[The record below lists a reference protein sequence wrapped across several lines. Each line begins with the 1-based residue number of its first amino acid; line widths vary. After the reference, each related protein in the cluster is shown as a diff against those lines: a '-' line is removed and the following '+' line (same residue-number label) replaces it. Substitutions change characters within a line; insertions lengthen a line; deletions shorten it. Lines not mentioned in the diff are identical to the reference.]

1 MAEPDTADAGGGA
14 GSGAR
19 VRKLQALL
27 NHHSKLYYA
36 GKPAIPDADY
46 DDLLR
51 DLEALEA
58 RHPELVHPDSPTQR
72 VGAPPDTAFAPVRHE
87 PPMMSLHNA
96 LDLGELRAWN
106 ERVHRALHGGARPTA
121 QQEQLTL
128 DDTAAPVEQAPAEQA
143 FPALEDGAAE
153 PTGEQALSASEDGAG
168 DLAGEQALSALED
181 AAVSAYSVE
190 LKFDGLAIS
199 VRYEDGV
206 LVRAATRGD
215 GRTGED
221 VTHTVR
227 TIADVPIRLKD
238 GAPPMLEARGEVI
251 LRLSTFEKLNVRQ
264 AERGEKAYVNP
275 RNAAAGSLRQ
285 KDARVTVERGL
296 SFWCYQLARADGGPA
311 FTSHMDTL
319 NWLKSLGLP
328 VNEHSA
334 LLDDLAAVEAYV
346 AEFERRRHDLDYEF
360 DGLVVKVDDLDLQA
374 RLGVDAKAPRWAV
387 AYKFPPE
394 ERTTKLLDIEVS
406 IGPSGQATPFARLE
420 PVFVG
425 GVTVVTATLHNE
437 DQVAAKDVRPGDT
450 VIVRRAGEVIPEV
463 VGPVLSERPAES
475 GPWSFPRDCP
485 VCRRP
490 LQRAKGMSATQCVNY
505 MCPRQV
511 RGRIE
516 HFVGRAAMDIEFLGE
531 RNIDR
536 FVTEGLLGDVA
547 GLYSLDFE
555 RILQMEGFGE
565 VSVNNLRNSI
575 EASRQQPLSRLLFA
589 LSIPEIGQVN
599 AQVLA
604 AAFGS
609 IDAVLDADTD
619 ALAEVEGFGPII
631 AKSVRAWFDD
641 PDNRELVEGL
651 RAAGVRMEADDPS
664 GGPDGDELPQT
675 LEGMSVVVSGTL
687 EGFDRDG
694 AKQAILARGGSSPGS
709 VSGRTAALVVGADPG
724 ASKLRKAESSGVP
737 VIDEAAFRA
746 LLETGQ
752 LP

>member
-1 MAEPDTADAGGGA
+1 MAGADTARGDTAA
-14 GSGAR
+14 DSAAR
-19 VRKLQALL
+19 VRELQARL
-27 NHHSKLYYA
+27 NHHSALYYA
-36 GKPAIPDADY
+36 GKPEIPDADF
-46 DDLLR
+46 DSLLNE
-51 DLEALEA
+51 LKALEE
-58 RHPELVHPDSPTQR
+58 RHPELVHADSPTQR

-96 LDLGELRAWN
+96 LDIEELRAWH
-106 ERVHRALHGGARPTA
+106 ERVHRAL
-121 QQEQLTL
+121 
-128 DDTAAPVEQAPAEQA
+128 AA
-143 FPALEDGAAE
+143 GAASPSGE
-153 PTGEQALSASEDGAG
+153 EALPTLEAPGVG
-168 DLAGEQALSALED
+168 DF
-181 AAVSAYSVE
+181 SVE

-199 VRYEDGV
+199 VRYENGV

-221 VTHTVR
+221 VTHSVR
-227 TIADVPIRLKD
+227 TIADIPIRLRGD
-238 GAPPMLEARGEVI
+238 APAVLEVRGEVI
-251 LRLSTFEKLNVRQ
+251 LRLSTFEALNARQ

-285 KDARVTVERGL
+285 KDARVTAERGL
-296 SFWCYQLARADGGPA
+296 SFWCYQLGDAEGGPA
-311 FTSHMDTL
+311 FSSHMQTL
-319 NWLKSLGLP
+319 EWLRSLGLP

-334 LLDDLAAVEAYV
+334 CLEDLAAVEAHV
-346 AEFERRRHDLDYEF
+346 TDFERRRHDFDYEF
-360 DGLVVKVDDLDLQA
+360 DGLVVKIDDLDLQDS
-374 RLGVDAKAPRWAV
+374 LGVDAKAPRWAI

-425 GVTVVTATLHNE
+425 GVTVATATLHNE

-463 VGPVLSERPAES
+463 VGPVLSERPARSE
-475 GPWSFPRDCP
+475 PWSFPRDCP
-485 VCRRP
+485 ICKKP
-490 LQRAKGMSATQCVNY
+490 LQRAEGMSATQCVNY
-505 MCPRQV
+505 GCPRQI

-536 FVTEGLLGDVA
+536 FVGQGLLDDVV
-547 GLYSLDFE
+547 GLYKLDFE
-555 RILQMEGFGE
+555 QIEQMEGFGQI
-565 VSVNNLRNSI
+565 SVNNLRRSI
-575 EASRQQPLSRLLFA
+575 EASKQQPLSRLLFA

-604 AAFGS
+604 AAFGDVDS
-609 IDAVLDADTD
+609 ILEADEE

-631 AKSVRAWFDD
+631 AASVRAWFDD
-641 PDNRELVEGL
+641 PHNRGLIEGL
-651 RAAGVRMEADDPS
+651 RSAGLRMEV
-664 GGPDGDELPQT
+664 DEPASTEAGEALAQT
-675 LEGMSVVVSGTL
+675 LAGMSVVVSGTL
-687 EGFDRDG
+687 EGFSRDG

-709 VSGRTAALVVGADPG
+709 VSGRTTALVVGADPG

-737 VIDEAAFRA
+737 VIDEAAFQD
-746 LLETGQ
+746 LLDTGR

>member
-1 MAEPDTADAGGGA
+1 MAGADTADATGA
-14 GSGAR
+14 ADSGAR
-19 VRKLQALL
+19 VRELQALL
-27 NHHSKLYYA
+27 NHHAALYYA
-36 GKPAIPDADY
+36 GRPDIPDADF
-46 DDLLR
+46 DDLLNE
-51 DLEALEA
+51 LKALEA

-72 VGAPPDTAFAPVRHE
+72 VGAPPDDTAFAPVRHE

-96 LDLGELRAWN
+96 LDLEELRAWN
-106 ERVHRALHGGARPTA
+106 ERVHRALAGSARA
-121 QQEQLTL
+121 
-128 DDTAAPVEQAPAEQA
+128 
-143 FPALEDGAAE
+143 
-153 PTGEQALSASEDGAG
+153 TGEQTLPTMEDSTV
-168 DLAGEQALSALED
+168 QAYA
-181 AAVSAYSVE
+181 VE

-227 TIADVPIRLKD
+227 TIADIPIRLQGD
-238 GAPPMLEARGEVI
+238 APVVLQVRGEVI
-251 LRLSTFEKLNVRQ
+251 LRLSTFEALNVRQ

-285 KDARVTVERGL
+285 KDARVTAERGL
-296 SFWCYQLARADGGPA
+296 SFWCYQLGAADGGPT
-311 FTSHMDTL
+311 FTSHLDTL
-319 NWLKSLGLP
+319 EWLESLGLP

-334 LLDDLAAVEAYV
+334 RLDNLAAVEAHV
-346 AEFERRRHDLDYEF
+346 ADFERRRHDLDYEF
-360 DGLVVKVDDLDLQA
+360 DGLVIKVDDLATQA

-463 VGPVLSERPAES
+463 VGPVLSERAGGSE
-475 GPWSFPRDCP
+475 PWSFPRGCP
-485 VCRRP
+485 VCGEA
-490 LQRAKGMSATQCVNY
+490 LQRAEGMSATLCVNY
-505 MCPRQV
+505 WCPRQV

-516 HFVGRAAMDIEFLGE
+516 HFVGRAALDIEFLGE

-536 FVTEGLLGDVA
+536 FVSDGMLDDVV
-547 GLYSLDFE
+547 GLYSLDYE
-555 RILQMEGFGE
+555 RIEQMEGFGE
-565 VSVNNLRNSI
+565 VSANNLRKSI
-575 EASRQQPLSRLLFA
+575 EASKEQPLSRLLFA

-604 AAFGS
+604 AAFGD
-609 IDAVLDADTD
+609 IDAVLGADEE

-631 AKSVRAWFDD
+631 AASVRAWFDD
-641 PDNRELVEGL
+641 PHNRWLIEGL
-651 RAAGVRMEADDPS
+651 RAAGLCMEAEDP
-664 GGPDGDELPQT
+664 GGGLEGEALPQT
-675 LEGMSVVVSGTL
+675 LAGMSVVVSGAL
-687 EGFDRDG
+687 EGLSRDE
-694 AKQAILARGGSSPGS
+694 AKQAIVARGGSSPGS
-709 VSGRTAALVVGADPG
+709 VSGRTAALVAGADPG

-737 VIDEAAFRA
+737 VIDEAAFRT
-746 LLETGQ
+746 LLDTGR

>member
-1 MAEPDTADAGGGA
+1 MAGAGTPDEAQTAD
-14 GSGAR
+14 SGAR
-19 VRKLQALL
+19 VRELQAVL
-27 NHHSKLYYA
+27 NHHAALYYA
-36 GKPAIPDADY
+36 GKPEIPDADF
-46 DDLLR
+46 DDLLNE
-51 DLEALEA
+51 LKALEEQ
-58 RHPELVHPDSPTQR
+58 HPDLIHDDSPTQR

-87 PPMMSLHNA
+87 SPMMSLHNA
-96 LDLGELRAWN
+96 LDLDELRAWD
-106 ERVHRALHGGARPTA
+106 ERVHRALAGLAKQT
-121 QQEQLTL
+121 
-128 DDTAAPVEQAPAEQA
+128 D
-143 FPALEDGAAE
+143 
-153 PTGEQALSASEDGAG
+153 EQALPT
-168 DLAGEQALSALED
+168 LED
-181 AAVSAYSVE
+181 TSVDSYAVE

-221 VTHTVR
+221 VTHSVR
-227 TIADVPIRLKD
+227 TIADIPIRLQGD
-238 GAPPMLEARGEVI
+238 APAVLEVRGEVI
-251 LRLSTFEKLNVRQ
+251 LRLSTFERLNARQ

-285 KDARVTVERGL
+285 KDARVTAERDL
-296 SFWCYQLARADGGPA
+296 SFWCYQLGAAEGGPA
-311 FTSHMDTL
+311 FTSHLDTL
-319 NWLKSLGLP
+319 EWLESLGLP

-334 LLDDLAAVEAYV
+334 GLDDLAAVEAHV
-346 AEFERRRHDLDYEF
+346 ADFESRRHDLDYEF
-360 DGLVVKVDDLDLQA
+360 DGLVIKVDDLATQA

-394 ERTTKLLDIEVS
+394 ERATKLLDIAVS

-425 GVTVVTATLHNE
+425 GVTVATATLHNE

-463 VGPVLSERPAES
+463 VGPVLAERAARS
-475 GPWSFPRDCP
+475 VPWSFPRDCP
-485 VCRRP
+485 VCGEA
-490 LQRAKGMSATQCVNY
+490 LERAEGMSATQCVNY
-505 MCPRQV
+505 WCPRQV

-536 FVTEGLLGDVA
+536 FVTEGLLDDVV
-547 GLYSLDFE
+547 GLYALDFE
-555 RILQMEGFGE
+555 RIEQMEGFGQ
-565 VSVNNLRNSI
+565 VSVNNLRQSI
-575 EASRQQPLSRLLFA
+575 EASKQQPLSRLLFA

-604 AAFGS
+604 AAFGD
-609 IDAVLDADTD
+609 IDTILDAGEE

-631 AKSVRAWFDD
+631 ATSVRAWFDD
-641 PDNRELVEGL
+641 PHNRRLIEGL
-651 RAAGVRMEADDPS
+651 RAAELRMEVDEP
-664 GGPDGDELPQT
+664 GPRAAGEAPPQT
-675 LEGMSVVVSGTL
+675 LAGMSVVVSGTL
-687 EGFDRDG
+687 EGLSRDE
-694 AKQAILARGGSSPGS
+694 ARQAIVARGGSSPGS

-737 VIDEAAFRA
+737 VIDEAGFQT
-746 LLETGQ
+746 LLETGE

>member
-1 MAEPDTADAGGGA
+1 MAGAGTARGDTAADSA
-14 GSGAR
+14 AR
-19 VRKLQALL
+19 VRELQARL
-27 NHHSKLYYA
+27 NHHSALYYS
-36 GKPAIPDADY
+36 GKPEIPDGDF
-46 DDLLR
+46 DSLLNE
-51 DLEALEA
+51 LKALEE

-96 LDLGELRAWN
+96 LDIEELRAWH
-106 ERVHRALHGGARPTA
+106 ERVHRAL
-121 QQEQLTL
+121 
-128 DDTAAPVEQAPAEQA
+128 AASTPSPS
-143 FPALEDGAAE
+143 
-153 PTGEQALSASEDGAG
+153 GEQALPTLEAPGVG
-168 DLAGEQALSALED
+168 DL
-181 AAVSAYSVE
+181 SVE

-199 VRYEDGV
+199 VRYENGV

-221 VTHTVR
+221 VTHSVR
-227 TIADVPIRLKD
+227 TIADIPIRLND
-238 GAPPMLEARGEVI
+238 PAPDLFPAVLEVRGEVI
-251 LRLSTFEKLNVRQ
+251 LYLSTFKRLNARQ

-285 KDARVTVERGL
+285 KDARVTAERGL
-296 SFWCYQLARADGGPA
+296 SFWCYQLGYAEGVPA
-311 FTSHMDTL
+311 FSSHMQTL
-319 NWLKSLGLP
+319 EWLSSLGLP

-334 LLDDLAAVEAYV
+334 CLPDLAAVEAHV
-346 AEFERRRHDLDYEF
+346 TDFERRRHDFDYEF
-360 DGLVVKVDDLDLQA
+360 DGLVVKVDDLGLQA
-374 RLGVDAKAPRWAV
+374 RLGVDAKAPRWAI

-425 GVTVVTATLHNE
+425 GVTVATATLHNE

-463 VGPVLSERPAES
+463 VGPVLSERPARSE
-475 GPWSFPRDCP
+475 PWSFPRDCP
-485 VCRRP
+485 VCRQP
-490 LQRAKGMSATQCVNY
+490 LQRAEGMSATQCLNY
-505 MCPRQV
+505 WCPRQI
-511 RGRIE
+511 RGRVE

-536 FVTEGLLGDVA
+536 FVGEELLSDVV

-555 RILQMEGFGE
+555 RIEQMEGFGQT
-565 VSVNNLRNSI
+565 SVNNLRRSI
-575 EASRQQPLSRLLFA
+575 EASKQQPLSRLLFA

-604 AAFGS
+604 AAFGDVDG
-609 IDAVLDADTD
+609 ILEADEE

-631 AKSVRAWFDD
+631 AASVRAWFDD
-641 PDNRELVEGL
+641 PHNRTLIEGL
-651 RAAGVRMEADDPS
+651 RSAGLRMEV
-664 GGPDGDELPQT
+664 DEPASTEAGEALAQT
-675 LEGMSVVVSGTL
+675 LAGMSVVVSGAL
-687 EGFDRDG
+687 EGFSRDG

-709 VSGRTAALVVGADPG
+709 VSGRTTALVVGADPG

-737 VIDEAAFRA
+737 VIDEATFRQ
-746 LLETGQ
+746 LLETGR

>member
-1 MAEPDTADAGGGA
+1 MAGADTPDAAAAADSA
-14 GSGAR
+14 AR
-19 VRKLQALL
+19 VRELQARL
-27 NHHSKLYYA
+27 NHHSALYYA
-36 GKPAIPDADY
+36 GKPEIPDADF
-46 DDLLR
+46 DSLLNE
-51 DLEALEA
+51 LKALEE

-96 LDLGELRAWN
+96 LDLEELRAWH
-106 ERVHRALHGGARPTA
+106 ERVNRAL
-121 QQEQLTL
+121 
-128 DDTAAPVEQAPAEQA
+128 AASTPSPS
-143 FPALEDGAAE
+143 
-153 PTGEQALSASEDGAG
+153 GEQALPTLEARGVG
-168 DLAGEQALSALED
+168 DF
-181 AAVSAYSVE
+181 SVE

-199 VRYEDGV
+199 VCYENGV

-221 VTHTVR
+221 VTHSVR
-227 TIADVPIRLKD
+227 TIADIPIRLRGD
-238 GAPPMLEARGEVI
+238 APAVLEVRGEVI
-251 LRLSTFEKLNVRQ
+251 LRLSTFEALNARQ

-285 KDARVTVERGL
+285 KDARVTAERGL
-296 SFWCYQLARADGGPA
+296 SFWCYQLGDAQGGPA
-311 FTSHMDTL
+311 FSSHMQTL
-319 NWLKSLGLP
+319 EWLRSLGLP

-334 LLDDLAAVEAYV
+334 CLEDLAAVEAHV
-346 AEFERRRHDLDYEF
+346 TDFERRRHDFDYEF
-360 DGLVVKVDDLDLQA
+360 DGLVVKVDDLDLQDS
-374 RLGVDAKAPRWAV
+374 LGVDAKAPRWAI

-425 GVTVVTATLHNE
+425 GVTVATATLHNE

-463 VGPVLSERPAES
+463 VGPVLSERPEGS
-475 GPWSFPRDCP
+475 EPWSFPRDCP
-485 VCRRP
+485 ICGEG
-490 LQRAKGMSATQCVNY
+490 LQRADGMSATQCVNY
-505 MCPRQV
+505 GCPRQI

-536 FVTEGLLGDVA
+536 FVGEGLLSDVV

-555 RILQMEGFGE
+555 RIEQMEGFGQ

-575 EASRQQPLSRLLFA
+575 EASKQQPLSRLLFA

-604 AAFGS
+604 AAFGDVDS
-609 IDAVLDADTD
+609 ILDAGTE

-631 AKSVRAWFDD
+631 AASVRAWFDD
-641 PDNRELVEGL
+641 PHNRRLIEGL
-651 RAAGVRMEADDPS
+651 RSAGLRMEVDEP
-664 GGPDGDELPQT
+664 GGTEAGEALAQT
-675 LEGMSVVVSGTL
+675 LTGMSVVVSGTL
-687 EGFDRDG
+687 EGFSRDG

-709 VSGRTAALVVGADPG
+709 VSGRTTALVVGADPG

-737 VIDEAAFRA
+737 VIDEAAFQD
-746 LLETGQ
+746 LLDTGR

>member
-1 MAEPDTADAGGGA
+1 MAGADAADTGA
-14 GSGAR
+14 ATDSAGR
-19 VRKLQALL
+19 VRELQARLS
-27 NHHSKLYYA
+27 HHSALYYA
-36 GKPAIPDADY
+36 GKPEIPDGDF
-46 DDLLR
+46 DSLLNE
-51 DLEALEA
+51 LKALEDQ
-58 RHPELVHPDSPTQR
+58 HPELVHPDSPTQR

-96 LDLGELRAWN
+96 LDIEELRAWH
-106 ERVHRALHGGARPTA
+106 ERVRRALAAGEARPNGEEA
-121 QQEQLTL
+121 LPTL
-128 DDTAAPVEQAPAEQA
+128 EAPGV
-143 FPALEDGAAE
+143 
-153 PTGEQALSASEDGAG
+153 G
-168 DLAGEQALSALED
+168 DF
-181 AAVSAYSVE
+181 SVE

-199 VRYEDGV
+199 VLYEDGV

-221 VTHTVR
+221 VTHSVR
-227 TIADVPIRLKD
+227 TIADIPIRLRGD
-238 GAPPMLEARGEVI
+238 APAVLEVRGEVI
-251 LRLSTFEKLNVRQ
+251 LRLSTFEALNVRQ

-285 KDARVTVERGL
+285 KDARVTAERGL
-296 SFWCYQLARADGGPA
+296 SFWCYQLGDAAGGPV
-311 FTSHMDTL
+311 FSSHMQTL
-319 NWLKSLGLP
+319 EWLRSLGLP

-334 LLDDLAAVEAYV
+334 RLPDLAAVEAHV
-346 AEFERRRHDLDYEF
+346 TDFERRRHDFDYEF
-360 DGLVVKVDDLDLQA
+360 DGLVVKVDDLATQA
-374 RLGVDAKAPRWAV
+374 RLGVDAKAPRWAI

-425 GVTVVTATLHNE
+425 GVTVATATLHNE

-463 VGPVLSERPAES
+463 VGPVLSERPPRSE
-475 GPWSFPRDCP
+475 PWSFPCDCP
-485 VCRRP
+485 ICGEG
-490 LQRAKGMSATQCVNY
+490 LQRAEGMSATQCVNY
-505 MCPRQV
+505 WCPRQI

-536 FVTEGLLGDVA
+536 FVGEGLLGDVV

-555 RILQMEGFGE
+555 RIEQMEGFGQI
-565 VSVNNLRNSI
+565 SVNNLRNSI
-575 EASRQQPLSRLLFA
+575 EASKQQPLSRLLFA

-599 AQVLA
+599 AGVLA
-604 AAFGS
+604 AAFGDVDS
-609 IDAVLDADTD
+609 ILEAGEE

-631 AKSVRAWFDD
+631 AASVRAWFDD
-641 PDNRELVEGL
+641 PHNRTLIEGL
-651 RAAGVRMEADDPS
+651 RTAGLRMEASDV
-664 GGPDGDELPQT
+664 GGAEEGEALPQT
-675 LEGMSVVVSGTL
+675 LAGMSVVVSGTL
-687 EGFDRDG
+687 EGFSRDG
-694 AKQAILARGGSSPGS
+694 ANQAILARGGSSPGS
-709 VSGRTAALVVGADPG
+709 VSGRTTALVVGADPG

-737 VIDEAAFRA
+737 VIDEAAFRE

>member
-1 MAEPDTADAGGGA
+1 MVGADTADEVGEAD
-14 GSGAR
+14 SGAR
-19 VRKLQALL
+19 VRQLQALL
-27 NHHSKLYYA
+27 NHHAALYYA
-36 GKPAIPDADY
+36 GKPEIPDADF

-51 DLEALEA
+51 ELKALED

-96 LDLGELRAWN
+96 LDIEELRAWH
-106 ERVHRALHGGARPTA
+106 ERVHRALAASTA
-121 QQEQLTL
+121 SSS
-128 DDTAAPVEQAPAEQA
+128 D
-143 FPALEDGAAE
+143 
-153 PTGEQALSASEDGAG
+153 EQALPTLEAAGAG
-168 DLAGEQALSALED
+168 D
-181 AAVSAYSVE
+181 YSVE

-199 VRYEDGV
+199 VRYENGV

-221 VTHTVR
+221 VTHSVR
-227 TIADVPIRLKD
+227 TIADIPIRLRGD
-238 GAPPMLEARGEVI
+238 APAVLEARGEVI
-251 LRLSTFEKLNVRQ
+251 LRLSTFEALNARQ

-285 KDARVTVERGL
+285 KDARVTAERGL
-296 SFWCYQLARADGGPA
+296 SFWCYQLAYAEGGPA
-311 FTSHMDTL
+311 FSSHIQTL
-319 NWLKSLGLP
+319 EWLASLGLP

-334 LLDDLAAVEAYV
+334 CLEDLAAVEAHV
-346 AEFERRRHDLDYEF
+346 TDFERRRHDFDYEF
-360 DGLVVKVDDLDLQA
+360 DGLVVKVDDLGLQA
-374 RLGVDAKAPRWAV
+374 GLGVDAKAPRWAI

-425 GVTVVTATLHNE
+425 GVTVATATLHNE

-463 VGPVLSERPAES
+463 VGPVLSERPEGS
-475 GPWSFPRDCP
+475 EPWSFPRDCP
-485 VCRRP
+485 VCGEA
-490 LQRAKGMSATQCVNY
+490 LQRAEGMSATQCVNY
-505 MCPRQV
+505 RCPRQI

-536 FVTEGLLGDVA
+536 FVTEGLLHDVV

-555 RILQMEGFGE
+555 RIEQMEGFGQI
-565 VSVNNLRNSI
+565 SVNNLRRSI
-575 EASRQQPLSRLLFA
+575 EASKQQPLSRLLFA

-604 AAFGS
+604 AAFGD
-609 IDAVLDADTD
+609 IDAILDVDTD

-631 AKSVRAWFDD
+631 AASVRAWFDD
-641 PDNRELVEGL
+641 PHNRELIEGL
-651 RAAGVRMEADDPS
+651 RAAGLCMEAEDPG
-664 GGPDGDELPQT
+664 GGPEGGTLPQT
-675 LEGMSVVVSGTL
+675 LAGMSVVVSGAL
-687 EGFDRDG
+687 EGFSREG

-709 VSGRTAALVVGADPG
+709 VSGRTTALVVGADPG

-737 VIDEAAFRA
+737 VIDEAAFRE
-746 LLETGQ
+746 LLETGH
-752 LP
+752 L